1 MAVCIGDFERPVSCD
16 NSLRDFDGDASYSVL
31 VLCNV
36 SAERMCECSLLL
48 L

>member
-16 NSLRDFDGDASYSVL
+16 DSLGDFGGDASNSVL
-31 VLCNV
+31 VLCSV
-36 SAERMCECSLLL
+36 SAGRMCECSLLL

>member
-16 NSLRDFDGDASYSVL
+16 NSLGDFGGDASHSVL

-36 SAERMCECSLLL
+36 SAERICEFSLLL